1 MSKSAFRITTGNH
14 FRLTRNPSET
24 ATTNAGRKSNPKKAT
39 EEGFMPIAANVPIIM
54 LIPPTYG
61 PKRMPNNG
69 ARMSDKWNVAPVPI
83 MGTVGII
90 LRAAYNA
97 EKIAMAAIALVF
109 LLRCLRLLISLRRH
123 LNFLHCCVI
132 FYTV

>member
-1 MSKSAFRITTGNH
+1 MSNSAFKITTGNH

-39 EEGFMPIAANVPIIM
+39 EEGFIPIAAKVPIIM

-61 PKRMPNNG
+61 PKRMPNSG

-83 MGTVGII
+83 IGTVGMI
-90 LRAAYNA
+90 LRAAYNP
-97 EKIAMAAIALVF
+97 EKIAIAAIAFVF
-109 LLRCLRLLISLRRH
+109 RFRWLILLIFARQLAI
-123 LNFLHCCVI
+123 FLQRYVN
-132 FYTV
+132 FYTH